1 VVDLLMAHSRLIHLT
16 AVEATKN
23 PGGNA
28 DQVLRCIWG
37 ELATLGTM
45 AFEQTSPSA
54 AYDFAPSPV
63 QSMIKVGTEECLATG
78 RMLNET
84 PETFLLELFVD
95 FSLRLVADNC
105 IMERCSQASWDEA
118 EEKVGVKEEKPGF
131 GRQTEK
137 WYGIDNYLTSIDPE
151 VIKGWD
157 GALTK
162 AYQAVDHTMLHL
174 PGPNFFI
181 PRTLEIC
188 DELPSEAKL
197 GPRIEKEIDP
207 PNLLVNEVGFG
218 TFYCVWL
225 GTSLHFGYPADWCFL
240 FLP

>member
-28 DQVLRCIWG
+28 DQVLRRIWG

-54 AYDFAPSPV
+54 AYNFAPSLV

-95 FSLRLVADNC
+95 FSSRLVADNC
-105 IMERCSQASWDEA
+105 IVERCSQAAWDEA

-131 GRQTEK
+131 GRQI
-137 WYGIDNYLTSIDPE
+137 WSRLLSDVYRSGSYQRM
-151 VIKGWD
+151 GWCPD
-157 GALTK
+157 EG
-162 AYQAVDHTMLHL
+162 L
-174 PGPNFFI
+174 PG
-181 PRTLEIC
+181 R
-188 DELPSEAKL
+188 
-197 GPRIEKEIDP
+197 
-207 PNLLVNEVGFG
+207 
-218 TFYCVWL
+218 
-225 GTSLHFGYPADWCFL
+225 
-240 FLP
+240 